1 MILVQQL
8 TAEDLREVEEALE
21 TLGVEKN
28 RLIIEEQELSELKS
42 ELADYQEDVED
53 FKKVRCRLRRTLLCR
68 CSLICGLTFCLG
80 FSCRV
85 RFRKYCSLCLETTG
99 D

>member
-1 MILVQQL
+1 MLSVSSVRSEDRERERDTHYILVQQL

-53 FKKVRCRLRRTLLCR
+53 FKKVRCRLRMTLLCR
-68 CSLICGLTFCLG
+68 CS
-80 FSCRV
+80 
-85 RFRKYCSLCLETTG
+85 
-99 D
+99 

>member
-1 MILVQQL
+1 MFLVRQL
-8 TAEDLREVEEALE
+8 TADDLREVEEALE

-53 FKKVRCRLRRTLLCR
+53 FKTVRVWTRIRLCR
-68 CSLICGLTFCLG
+68 CS
-80 FSCRV
+80 
-85 RFRKYCSLCLETTG
+85 
-99 D
+99 